1 MRCSRSLPVHACPR
15 PPSFP
20 AERLGHSRQK
30 QGGQPQALSPD
41 RCQPT
46 LKEGAETSPLRKQ
59 GPRSVWLQ
67 LGLGVCGLG
76 PCSLS
81 LAGSLPATPATSLP
95 LPRGLGP
102 SSPTPIRLPPPLPC
116 RPSFL
121 RGPCWLQGPVQ
132 MLGGQRNARRT
143 ELVPVPLRLRDGC
156 LPGAPNSVPPR
167 AQEAG
172 FPWAHS
178 DPSVLAAHTACLAPA
193 RGYKADPH
201 YL

>member
-46 LKEGAETSPLRKQ
+46 LQEGAETSPLRKQ

-102 SSPTPIRLPPPLPC
+102 SSPHPHPPAAAAALSPLLPKRALLAARPCPDVGGTTQRKADRVGPCAPATQRRVSAWRPELCPASGSGGGVPLG
-116 RPSFL
+116 S
-121 RGPCWLQGPVQ
+121 RGPLS
-132 MLGGQRNARRT
+132 
-143 ELVPVPLRLRDGC
+143 
-156 LPGAPNSVPPR
+156 PGSSHGVS
-167 AQEAG
+167 G
-172 FPWAHS
+172 SCTWI
-178 DPSVLAAHTACLAPA
+178 
-193 RGYKADPH
+193 
-201 YL
+201 